1 MKPTS
6 SIKNFIIIS
15 LLKKGFVYVDNATF
29 LSMSKAKDILDERQ
43 CTVHNYKSQ
52 LQYFN

>member
-1 MKPTS
+1 MGTHHH
-6 SIKNFIIIS
+6 
-15 LLKKGFVYVDNATF
+15 GFLTDYDYAARLVYVDNATF